1 MFGKSKLKK
10 NTVDKSH
17 ENVDEINENIDESHE
32 NVDESHENVDEPKNV
47 KPVKKTTNVQT
58 KSKG

>member
-1 MFGKSKLKK
+1 MSGKSKLKK
-10 NTVDKSH
+10 NTVD
-17 ENVDEINENIDESHE
+17 ENPEKVDEINENIDEINE
-32 NVDESHENVDEPKNV
+32 NIDEQKNV

>member
-1 MFGKSKLKK
+1 MFGKSKLKR
-10 NTVDKSH
+10 NTVDESPEKIDEIN
-17 ENVDEINENIDESHE
+17 ENVDEIN
-32 NVDESHENVDEPKNV
+32 ENVDEPKNV

>member
-1 MFGKSKLKK
+1 MFGKSKLKR
-10 NTVDKSH
+10 NTVD
-17 ENVDEINENIDESHE
+17 ESPE
-32 NVDESHENVDEPKNV
+32 KIDESHENVDEPKNV

>member
-10 NTVDKSH
+10 NTVDESPEKI
-17 ENVDEINENIDESHE
+17 DEINEN
-32 NVDESHENVDEPKNV
+32 VDKQKNV

>member
-17 ENVDEINENIDESHE
+17 ENVDEINENIDEI
-32 NVDESHENVDEPKNV
+32 NENVDEPKNV

>member
-1 MFGKSKLKK
+1 MLGKSKLKK
-10 NTVDKSH
+10 NTVD
-17 ENVDEINENIDESHE
+17 ENPEKVDEIDESPEKIDKIDENI
-32 NVDESHENVDEPKNV
+32 DEPKNV

>member
-1 MFGKSKLKK
+1 MLGKSKLKK
-10 NTVDKSH
+10 NTLDESPEK
-17 ENVDEINENIDESHE
+17 VDEINEN
-32 NVDESHENVDEPKNV
+32 VDKPKNV

>member
-10 NTVDKSH
+10 NTVDENH
-17 ENVDEINENIDESHE
+17 EKVDKINENIDK
-32 NVDESHENVDEPKNV
+32 PKNV